1 MTDYQ
6 EIVSAMQQLPGVS
19 GVAIVNSA
27 GQLQNSSIQNSAPEL
42 ASVASQVFS
51 NIAVQLKR
59 MQRGVSQRLILETES
74 GITLLSGLS
83 SGELL
88 IVFASVVDGFSLS
101 QLLDTAARY

>member
-6 EIVSAMQQLPGVS
+6 EIVSALQQLPGVS
-19 GVAIVNSA
+19 GVAIVNSS
-27 GQLQNSSIQNSAPEL
+27 GQLQ
-42 ASVASQVFS
+42 
-51 NIAVQLKR
+51 
-59 MQRGVSQRLILETES
+59 TES

-88 IVFASVVDGFSLS
+88 IVFANVVDGFSLS

>member
-6 EIVSAMQQLPGVS
+6 EIVSTMQQLPGVS

-27 GQLQNSSIQNSAPEL
+27 GQLQNSSIPNAAPEL

-88 IVFASVVDGFSLS
+88 IVFASVVDGFNLS